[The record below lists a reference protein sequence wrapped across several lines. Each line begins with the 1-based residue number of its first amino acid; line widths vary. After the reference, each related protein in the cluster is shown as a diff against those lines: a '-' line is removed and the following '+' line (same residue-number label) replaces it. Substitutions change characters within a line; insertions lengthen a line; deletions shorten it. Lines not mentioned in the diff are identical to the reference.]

1 MADPSRQF
9 QLLIKPAGP
18 RCNLAC
24 RYCFYSHDL
33 EPDSSLPVVMADDV
47 LETMIRKF
55 LALGMPMSI
64 LCWQGGEPTL
74 AGIDFFRRVVELEK
88 QYGSPGQVVSNA
100 LQTNGQ
106 LIDDEWAEL
115 LAEYRFL
122 VGLSIDGPAEVNDAQ
137 RVDARGRGSLAGAL
151 RAAELFDSHAVEYN
165 ILTVI
170 HSGNQDMAREI
181 FQWQLAHG
189 WRHLQYIP
197 CVEADSRGKLMPWT
211 VSPEGYGRFLCD
223 LWQAYLDSG
232 RRDVGIRTFDS
243 WLSQKVVGDNTLCTV
258 SKRCGDYM
266 LVKPDGGLFPCDF
279 FFQDKW
285 RLGNLIDDDL
295 PSRAGAATAGVGLA
309 EVFAKVRVEKFGH
322 LKGRWADE
330 CAACR
335 WVDLCNG
342 GCPKDRAVCGDP
354 AVGGRSYLCEGYK
367 LFFNRHNA
375 DLDRLAADIR
385 RRRKAGQLRRGQAK
399 RRARAAGAGPT
410 AVGRN
415 DPCPCGSGRKFKRC
429 CGR

>member
-1 MADPSRQF
+1 
-9 QLLIKPAGP
+9 
-18 RCNLAC
+18 
-24 RYCFYSHDL
+24 
-33 EPDSSLPVVMADDV
+33 
-47 LETMIRKF
+47 MIRKF
-55 LALGMPMSI
+55 LALRMPQSI

-74 AGIDFFRRVVELEK
+74 AGVDFFRTVVELEK

-106 LIDDEWAEL
+106 LIDDRWAEM

-122 VGLSIDGPAEVNDAQ
+122 VGLSIDGPPEVNDAQ

-151 RAAELFDSHAVEYN
+151 RAAELFDSHGVEYN

-170 HSGNQDMAREI
+170 HSGNQDRAREI
-181 FQWQLAHG
+181 FQWQLDHR

-197 CVEADSRGKLMPWT
+197 CVEADGRGKMMPWT

-243 WLSQKVVGDNTLCTV
+243 WLSQKVVGAGTLCTL
-258 SKRCGDYM
+258 SKRCGDYL

-285 RLGNLIDDDL
+285 RLGNVIDDD
-295 PSRAGAATAGVGLA
+295 PA
-309 EVFAKVRVEKFGH
+309 EVFAKVRAEKFGD
-322 LKGRWADE
+322 LKGRLAGE

-342 GCPKDRAVCGDP
+342 GCPKERAVCGDS

-367 LFFNRHNA
+367 LFFERHEA

-385 RRRKAGQLRRGQAK
+385 LRREADTRRHALAQ
-399 RRARAAGAGPT
+399 RRARAAGVGAA

-415 DPCPCGSGRKFKRC
+415 DPCPCGSGKKFKRC